1 MVRCVCGWVDGIR
14 GEEKELYVLGSINQ
28 SITRTYGVRTWYV
41 RYVLIIDKL
50 HI

>member
-28 SITRTYGVRTWYV
+28 SITRTYVHTYLVCMYG
-41 RYVLIIDKL
+41 
-50 HI
+50 